1 MSSKILTE
9 KEFPLNEIFAQIL
22 ANNNLNF
29 SPFSQTNINK
39 EYLYHRKNIFNIL
52 HKITNKMGFKSQVFY
67 LSANYLDII
76 FSSKKIIKYE
86 FNIYTLALACFC
98 LSAKFCEID
107 PIVPQLNYFIK
118 IYYNI
123 IGYKIKNPI
132 SLQDLKY
139 AEVYILKLLNY
150 KLNYYTIYDFNSFLF
165 IHGLIKSQQ
174 KNSNFNPKQIMEK
187 IYKKSRYYLD
197 LILINTK
204 LCFKYNTL
212 FISIFILEQ
221 SIKEF
226 ANKKNQTI
234 FFNEIMKNIFNINY
248 EDEEQYQR
256 LIVDEEVEKIFGKNE
271 KDKDNKV
278 NNITSKKIEEKN
290 ECKDN
295 DLFNKTFFNSNK
307 KLRLNFDINKLK
319 DIYQKID
326 ICKSIS
332 KEKNH
337 NKTSKNF
344 YAITT
349 MKKENRNPNLVS
361 LTSRNELD
369 DNILKY
375 SNKNRESGFDSQP
388 KIIYSKYTYNG
399 NKIYYGDKDEK
410 LTKKNKNSSEKSVN
424 KNICFNKY
432 ILTSH
437 KKVNQNTLKSTKK
450 SCDNNKNNKT
460 LYQKKLIIQNL
471 KENFKTISSFMDDSK
486 NKVTYGIINLNS
498 KEKKKEASIEYKNKN
513 ELNSFQKVNFLKKIN
528 YKRIINN
535 VIIGKTSSLDKNNKK
550 TINNISNFN
559 KIDKTSKNK
568 IKFLNINNFKNMNE
582 SAQTITSN
590 SLHLN
595 IKKEFNISK
604 DKTFRNF
611 NIHKYQKYS
620 TKTNQNQEI
629 EKLNNPPKN
638 KLSLLLGKQNTNL
651 NNTLKEINI
660 AYANDINN
668 KKRPTLNKDKE
679 ILSTLPNKEIINFF
693 KIQKN
698 NFSKIKQDKKQ
709 EEIYKNQQDIRKN
722 TIPNPNQEKMNSS
735 SILLNNNISFNQ
747 TNKNMIRDS
756 LRYNNIYKKN
766 KILDMKSKN
775 CFNINNRNTVNG
787 FNDTF
792 YKSHVYTKTL
802 ENDLVRKRF

>member
-1 MSSKILTE
+1 MSSKIITE
-9 KEFPLNEIFAQIL
+9 KDFPLNEIFAQIL
-22 ANNNLNF
+22 ANNNQNF
-29 SPFSQTNINK
+29 SVFSQSNIDK

-165 IHGLIKSQQ
+165 IHGLIQSQQ
-174 KNSNFNPKQIMEK
+174 KNNNCSPRQIMEK

-212 FISIFILEQ
+212 FISIFILER
-221 SIKEF
+221 SIKEVV
-226 ANKKNQTI
+226 NKKNKNI
-234 FFNEIMKNIFNINY
+234 CFKEIMKNMFNINY
-248 EDEEQYQR
+248 EDDEQYQR
-256 LIVDEEVEKIFGKNE
+256 LIMDEEIEKIFGKNG
-271 KDKDNKV
+271 KDKNKDNNV
-278 NNITSKKIEEKN
+278 YNITNKKFEEKN
-290 ECKDN
+290 ECNDS

-319 DIYQKID
+319 EIYQKID

-344 YAITT
+344 YAITS

-361 LTSRNELD
+361 ITSRNELD
-369 DNILKY
+369 DNTIKY
-375 SNKNRESGFDSQP
+375 SNKNKGSGFDSQP

-399 NKIYYGDKDEK
+399 NNIYYGDKDEK
-410 LTKKNKNSSEKSVN
+410 PIKKNKNSSVKSDN
-424 KNICFNKY
+424 KNICLNKY

-437 KKVNQNTLKSTKK
+437 KKVNQNTLKSTRK
-450 SCDNNKNNKT
+450 SCDDNKNNKT
-460 LYQKKLIIQNL
+460 LYQKKLIYQNL
-471 KENFKTISSFMDDSK
+471 NENFKTISSFMDDSK
-486 NKVTYGIINLNS
+486 NKITYGIINLNS
-498 KEKKKEASIEYKNKN
+498 KEKKKETSIEHKNKN
-513 ELNSFQKVNFLKKIN
+513 ELNSFQKINFFKKIN
-528 YKRIINN
+528 YKRLINN
-535 VIIGKTSSLDKNNKK
+535 VIIDKTSSLNKNNKN

-568 IKFLNINNFKNMNE
+568 ITYLNINNFKNMNE

-595 IKKEFNISK
+595 IKKELNISK

-620 TKTNQNQEI
+620 TKTNQNPDTQ
-629 EKLNNPPKN
+629 KRNNPPKN
-638 KLSLLLGKQNTNL
+638 KLSFLLGKQNTNL
-651 NNTLKEINI
+651 HNTLKEINI
-660 AYANDINN
+660 ANAN
-668 KKRPTLNKDKE
+668 KKRAILNKDKE
-679 ILSTLPNKEIINFF
+679 IISTLPNREIINFF
-693 KIQKN
+693 KTQKN
-698 NFSKIKQDKKQ
+698 NFYKIKQDKKQ
-709 EEIYKNQQDIRKN
+709 EEIYKNQQDVRKD
-722 TIPNPNQEKMNSS
+722 TIPNPNHEKMNSS
-735 SILLNNNISFNQ
+735 SILIKNNISFNQ
-747 TNKNMIRDS
+747 ANKNMIRDS

-775 CFNINNRNTVNG
+775 SFNINNRNTVNG

-792 YKSHVYTKTL
+792 FKSHVYTKTL
-802 ENDLVRKRF
+802 ENDFVRKRF

>member
-1 MSSKILTE
+1 MSSKIITE
-9 KEFPLNEIFAQIL
+9 KDFPLNEIFAQIL
-22 ANNNLNF
+22 ANNNQNF
-29 SPFSQTNINK
+29 SVFSQSNIDK

-86 FNIYTLALACFC
+86 FNIYALALACFC

-165 IHGLIKSQQ
+165 IHGLIQSQQ
-174 KNSNFNPKQIMEK
+174 KNNNCSPRQIMEK

-212 FISIFILEQ
+212 FISIFILER
-221 SIKEF
+221 SIKEVV
-226 ANKKNQTI
+226 NKKNKNI
-234 FFNEIMKNIFNINY
+234 CFKEIMKNMFNINY
-248 EDEEQYQR
+248 EDDEQYQR
-256 LIVDEEVEKIFGKNE
+256 LIMDEEIEKIFGKNG
-271 KDKDNKV
+271 KDKNKDNNV
-278 NNITSKKIEEKN
+278 YNITNKKFEEKN
-290 ECKDN
+290 ECNDS

-319 DIYQKID
+319 EIYQKID

-344 YAITT
+344 YAITS

-361 LTSRNELD
+361 ITSRNELD
-369 DNILKY
+369 DNTIKY
-375 SNKNRESGFDSQP
+375 SNKNKGSGFDSQP

-399 NKIYYGDKDEK
+399 NNIYYGDKDEK
-410 LTKKNKNSSEKSVN
+410 PIKKNKNSSVKSDN
-424 KNICFNKY
+424 KNICLNKY
-432 ILTSH
+432 ILSH
-437 KKVNQNTLKSTKK
+437 KKVNQNTLKITRK
-450 SCDNNKNNKT
+450 SCDDNKNNKT
-460 LYQKKLIIQNL
+460 LYQKKLIYQNL
-471 KENFKTISSFMDDSK
+471 NENFKTISSFMDDSK
-486 NKVTYGIINLNS
+486 NKITYGIINLNS
-498 KEKKKEASIEYKNKN
+498 KEKKKETTIEHKNKN
-513 ELNSFQKVNFLKKIN
+513 ELNSFQKINFFKKIN
-528 YKRIINN
+528 YKRLINN
-535 VIIGKTSSLDKNNKK
+535 VIIDKTSSLNKNNKN

-568 IKFLNINNFKNMNE
+568 ITYLNINNFKNMNE

-595 IKKEFNISK
+595 IKKELNISK

-611 NIHKYQKYS
+611 NIHKYQKYN
-620 TKTNQNQEI
+620 TKTNQNPDTQ
-629 EKLNNPPKN
+629 KRNNPPKN
-638 KLSLLLGKQNTNL
+638 KLSFLLGKQNTNL
-651 NNTLKEINI
+651 HNTLKEINI
-660 AYANDINN
+660 ANAN
-668 KKRPTLNKDKE
+668 KKRAILNKDKE
-679 ILSTLPNKEIINFF
+679 IISTLPNREIINFF
-693 KIQKN
+693 KTQKN
-698 NFSKIKQDKKQ
+698 NFYKIKQDKKQ
-709 EEIYKNQQDIRKN
+709 EEIYKKQQDVRKD
-722 TIPNPNQEKMNSS
+722 TIPNPNHEKMNSS
-735 SILLNNNISFNQ
+735 SILIKNNISFNQ
-747 TNKNMIRDS
+747 ANKNMIRDS

-775 CFNINNRNTVNG
+775 SFNINNRNTVNG

-792 YKSHVYTKTL
+792 FKSHVYTKTL
-802 ENDLVRKRF
+802 ENDFVRKRF

>member
-1 MSSKILTE
+1 MSSKIITE
-9 KEFPLNEIFAQIL
+9 KDFPLNEIFAQIL
-22 ANNNLNF
+22 ANNNQNF
-29 SPFSQTNINK
+29 SVFSQSNIDK

-165 IHGLIKSQQ
+165 IHGLIQSQQ
-174 KNSNFNPKQIMEK
+174 KNNNCSPRQIMEK

-212 FISIFILEQ
+212 FISIFILER
-221 SIKEF
+221 SIKEVV
-226 ANKKNQTI
+226 NKKNKNI
-234 FFNEIMKNIFNINY
+234 CFKEIMKNMFNINY
-248 EDEEQYQR
+248 EDDEQYQR
-256 LIVDEEVEKIFGKNE
+256 LIMDEEIEKMFGKNG
-271 KDKDNKV
+271 KDKNKDNNV
-278 NNITSKKIEEKN
+278 YNITNKKFEEKN
-290 ECKDN
+290 ECNDS

-319 DIYQKID
+319 EIYQKID

-344 YAITT
+344 YAITS

-361 LTSRNELD
+361 ITSRNELD
-369 DNILKY
+369 DNTIKY
-375 SNKNRESGFDSQP
+375 SNKNKGSGFDSQP

-399 NKIYYGDKDEK
+399 NNIYYGDKDEK
-410 LTKKNKNSSEKSVN
+410 PIKKNKNSSVKSDN
-424 KNICFNKY
+424 KNIYLNKY

-437 KKVNQNTLKSTKK
+437 KKVNQNTLKSTRK
-450 SCDNNKNNKT
+450 SCDDNKNNKT
-460 LYQKKLIIQNL
+460 LYQKKLIYQNL
-471 KENFKTISSFMDDSK
+471 NENFKTISSFMDDSK
-486 NKVTYGIINLNS
+486 NKITYGIINLNS
-498 KEKKKEASIEYKNKN
+498 KEKKKETSIEHKNKN
-513 ELNSFQKVNFLKKIN
+513 ELNSFQKINFLKKIN
-528 YKRIINN
+528 YKRLINN
-535 VIIGKTSSLDKNNKK
+535 VIIDKTSSLNKNNKN

-568 IKFLNINNFKNMNE
+568 ITYLNINNFKNMNE

-595 IKKEFNISK
+595 IRKELNISK

-611 NIHKYQKYS
+611 NIHKYQKYN
-620 TKTNQNQEI
+620 TKTNQNPDTQ
-629 EKLNNPPKN
+629 KLNNPPKN
-638 KLSLLLGKQNTNL
+638 KLSFLLGKQNTNL
-651 NNTLKEINI
+651 HNTLKEINI
-660 AYANDINN
+660 ANAN
-668 KKRPTLNKDKE
+668 KKRAILNKDKE
-679 ILSTLPNKEIINFF
+679 IISTLPNREIINFF
-693 KIQKN
+693 KTQKN
-698 NFSKIKQDKKQ
+698 NFYKIKQDKKQ
-709 EEIYKNQQDIRKN
+709 EEIYKNQQDVRKD
-722 TIPNPNQEKMNSS
+722 TIPNPNHEKMNSS
-735 SILLNNNISFNQ
+735 SIFIKNNISFNQ
-747 TNKNMIRDS
+747 ANKNMIRDS

-775 CFNINNRNTVNG
+775 SFNINNRNTVNG

-792 YKSHVYTKTL
+792 FKSHVYTKTL
-802 ENDLVRKRF
+802 ENDFVRKRF